1 MARRIVS
8 STRWPVHNS
17 TRHRPGDRKRLAWP
31 SDPQRLDPGLAEF
44 LSRRYRQPYERPC
57 VQKIGLFASLLGR
70 EPDQVRDETVMARLV
85 EVMVV
90 MVAELWYRENDALA
104 VCPRQVVRDQS
115 VACERQVELAYMPPS
130 T

>member
-31 SDPQRLDPGLAEF
+31 SDPQLLDPVPFVKRQDPGLAEF

-70 EPDQVRDETVMARLV
+70 EPDQVRDETVRARLSWHTCLLPHDFRIV
-85 EVMVV
+85 
-90 MVAELWYRENDALA
+90 
-104 VCPRQVVRDQS
+104 
-115 VACERQVELAYMPPS
+115 
-130 T
+130 